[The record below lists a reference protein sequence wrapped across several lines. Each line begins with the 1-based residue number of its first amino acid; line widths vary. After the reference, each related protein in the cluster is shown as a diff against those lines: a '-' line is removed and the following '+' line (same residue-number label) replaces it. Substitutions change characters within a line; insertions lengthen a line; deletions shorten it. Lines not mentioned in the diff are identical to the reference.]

1 MQPLHATCG
10 HFAKIKRKICYM
22 NSLRDAAP
30 GTNPTRFLPFSR
42 HCAVRGD
49 TFEVSDVACRV
60 VRSRVVV
67 QPTDA
72 VRGIR
77 IPLSAGHGPGTG
89 FVDQP
94 RINDAGAAGLQSLTP
109 LRQLPATRFAW
120 YLTPIRPPNISALRR
135 GVHHEVFQRQT
146 EVFLHWAAEP
156 CRFKVSLLTF
166 AWSDMHRDSIIG

>member
-1 MQPLHATCG
+1 MQPLHETCG
-10 HFAKIKRKICYM
+10 YFAKIKRKICYM

-42 HCAVRGD
+42 HCAVRGN

-60 VRSRVVV
+60 VQSRVVV

-77 IPLSAGHGPGTG
+77 IPRSAGHGPGTG

-94 RINDAGAAGLQSLTP
+94 RINNAGAAGVQSPAP
-109 LRQLPATRFAW
+109 LRQLPAIRIAS

-146 EVFLHWAAEP
+146 EVFLHWSPAP
-156 CRFKVSLLTF
+156 CRFRVYLLTF
-166 AWSDMHRDSIIG
+166 AWSGLHRDSITG